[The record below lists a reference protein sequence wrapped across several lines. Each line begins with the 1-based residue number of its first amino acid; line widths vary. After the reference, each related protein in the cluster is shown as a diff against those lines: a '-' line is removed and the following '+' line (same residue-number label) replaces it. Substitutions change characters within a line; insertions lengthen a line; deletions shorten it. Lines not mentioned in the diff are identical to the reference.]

1 MPLRASYYRGATI
14 VKQEQQS
21 FFNLRT
27 TTADGKIDTQEY
39 KSEKQKTEIEQD
51 AAKVGSTVEVLKA
64 QTFVVSTAE
73 SVDEILVVTP
83 NPDVALG
90 YYNYGLT
97 LAQHNIKR
105 ELMKDA
111 EWETVEG
118 AYDLLKDVQQ
128 PREKRVA
135 DPLSASRRSLKALWA
150 QMHPGAEPPTDDEI
164 NAVLASFAGAAPVA
178 V

>member
-1 MPLRASYYRGATI
+1 M
-14 VKQEQQS
+14 KQEQQT
-21 FFNLRT
+21 FYNLRVT
-27 TTADGKIDTQEY
+27 TTDGQVSTQEY
-39 KSEKQKTEIEQD
+39 KSEKQMSEIKAD
-51 AAKVGSTVEVLKA
+51 AAKVGSTVEELKA
-64 QTFVVSTAE
+64 QTFTVSTAE
-73 SVDEILVVTP
+73 SVDEILSVTP
-83 NPDVALG
+83 NADVALG

-97 LAQHNIKR
+97 LAQHNVKR

-111 EWETVEG
+111 DWEPIEG

-164 NAVLASFAGAAPVA
+164 NAVLASFAGAAQPTA
-178 V
+178 A